1 MGTVLCSIILCFY
14 LIWINLSHG
23 SRLFFNGVLQ
33 QAQTYFAGQSRYVGV
48 YDTSRLAA
56 RAYVVVQ
63 EYLRQ
68 YRSDNTLTKESP
80 KEELATIFASA
91 RRAADEAVR
100 ELKDN
105 IK

>member
-1 MGTVLCSIILCFY
+1 MK
-14 LIWINLSHG
+14 H
-23 SRLFFNGVLQ
+23 Q

-68 YRSDNTLTKESP
+68 YKKSPGYNKDTP
-80 KEELATIFASA
+80 KEELVSVFCMA
-91 RRAADEAVR
+91 RKAADDAVKLLM
-100 ELKDN
+100 EDLNMEDNNGQLK
-105 IK
+105 